1 MEQGGMPDEP
11 RTALLTGSTHG
22 VGRLVA
28 RGLADQGFHVVLH
41 GRDKTE
47 GWRLQGE
54 IEAHGGSAEFLRADL
69 ASLDEVR
76 RFADEIARKH
86 RRLTLLINNAGIGFG
101 APGSGRELSADGQE
115 MHFAV
120 NYLAPFLLTHLLKP
134 LVIAAAPA
142 RIVNVASLG
151 QAPLDLDDVMLE
163 RGYDG
168 VLAYRRSKLALV
180 MFTLDLAEELEGKGV
195 TVNCV
200 HPATFMDTGMVRE
213 AGVQPQSSPQEGAEA
228 ILHLALDDRVR
239 DVTGAFFDGKRLAAS
254 NPQAGD
260 LDIRRR
266 LRELSLQLTGLADA
280 PGTAA
285 AAREL
290 HPIK

>member
-1 MEQGGMPDEP
+1 MPDDP
-11 RTALLTGSTHG
+11 RTALVTGSTHG

-28 RGLADQGFHVVLH
+28 RGLSDEDFHVVLH
-41 GRDKTE
+41 GRDEPE
-47 GWRLQGE
+47 GRRLEEE
-54 IEAHGGSAEFLRADL
+54 INANGGSAEFLGADF
-69 ASLDEVR
+69 ASLDDVR
-76 RFADEIARKH
+76 RLADEIARKH

-101 APGSGRELSADGQE
+101 APGSGRKLSADGHE

-134 LVIAAAPA
+134 LVLAAAPA
-142 RIVNVASLG
+142 RIVNVGSLG
-151 QAPLDLDDVMLE
+151 QAPLDLDDLMLE

-168 VLAYRRSKLALV
+168 VLAYRRSKLALA
-180 MFTLDLAEELEGKGV
+180 MFTMDLAEELESKGV
-195 TVNCV
+195 TANCI

-213 AGVQPQSSPQEGAEA
+213 AGVQPQSSPEEGAEA

-239 DVTGAFFDGKRLAAS
+239 DVSGAFFDGTRLAAP

-260 LDIRRR
+260 LDIRQR
-266 LRELSLQLTGLADA
+266 LRELSQQLTGLGDA
-280 PGTAA
+280 ARTPAA
-285 AAREL
+285 AQQL